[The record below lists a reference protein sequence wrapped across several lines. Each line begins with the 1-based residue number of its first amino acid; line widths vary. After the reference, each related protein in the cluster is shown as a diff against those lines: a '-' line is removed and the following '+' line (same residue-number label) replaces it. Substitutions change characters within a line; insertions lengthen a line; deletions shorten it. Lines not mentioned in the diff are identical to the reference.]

1 MKPISP
7 TLMEGDSRRDLLI
20 SQRELGTAIMLTINA
35 VTIETL
41 PEEFGLLLIRL
52 AMAEVLR
59 DALERD
65 AGETEPED
73 L

>member
-1 MKPISP
+1 
-7 TLMEGDSRRDLLI
+7 MEGDSRRDLLI